1 MLKRKKATGAD
12 CIPPGV
18 LKDAARSGA
27 KSLAHI
33 INLSMN
39 SSTIPA
45 DWKIAKVIP
54 LHKHKET
61 NQWSRTIDH
70 ISATNMFQIMVKAV
84 HHQLI
89 EYLESEEL
97 LLGQHYGYRKYCSN
111 ELASIHLTDNY
122 ENP

>member
-1 MLKRKKATGAD
+1 MESNYRP
-12 CIPPGV
+12 ISV
-18 LKDAARSGA
+18 LPICSK
-27 KSLAHI
+27 
-33 INLSMN
+33 
-39 SSTIPA
+39 
-45 DWKIAKVIP
+45 
-54 LHKHKET
+54 
-61 NQWSRTIDH
+61 
-70 ISATNMFQIMVKAV
+70 IMVKAV